1 MNQEETK
8 EAVPENTTPV
18 DEIEISD
25 TELENISGGTIRI
38 VFSGDPTQICGGF

>member
-18 DEIEISD
+18 DETEISD
-25 TELENISGGTIRI
+25 TELENISGGMIRVRHTSAPI
-38 VFSGDPTQICGGF
+38 GICQP